1 MKSAY
6 VQGERFSAE
15 NYGDLAV
22 AVLAGGASRRFG
34 ADKALIQ
41 ICPGGLTL
49 IERVIDIGRSLCAE
63 VFIVGHE
70 RYAHVVTDVP
80 IVPDGHPGRGP
91 LEGIRKAL
99 QFASAPRVL
108 LLACDMPCLS
118 SSLLQAMGNCNSSA
132 DVILARTDDGRW
144 QPMPGIYR
152 RSALPAIERA
162 LRDGPCAV
170 SSIFADVTVHELSEP
185 ELRKIDP
192 ALNSLFSVN
201 RPEDLDRARRCVR
214 CN

>member
-1 MKSAY
+1 MKDAY
-6 VQGERFSAE
+6 VQGDLIGAGNCGE
-15 NYGDLAV
+15 LAV

-34 ADKALIQ
+34 ADKALLR
-41 ICPGGLTL
+41 ICPGGPTL
-49 IERVIDIGRSLCAE
+49 IERVVAIGRRISPE
-63 VFIVGHE
+63 VFVVGHE
-70 RYAHVVTDVP
+70 RYGSVVTDVP
-80 IVPDGHPGRGP
+80 IVPDEHPGRGP
-91 LEGIRKAL
+91 LEGIQKAL

-118 SSLLQAMGNCNSSA
+118 SSLLQAMGTSDSSA
-132 DVILARTDDGRW
+132 DVILARTEDGRW

-170 SSIFADVTVHELSEP
+170 SSIFADVAIHELSER
-185 ELRKIDP
+185 ELRNIDP

-201 RPEDLDRARRCVR
+201 RPEDLDRARRCVQ